1 MLLLY
6 PGELYRLLGAY
17 RLPGASSFFS
27 FFFHNLLISN
37 INSWS
42 YSTMDY
48 GVLMTI
54 NLQSVDDEIL
64 YESSHSRGKYY
75 FELKIMFALI
85 LPLLVKKKSEIL
97 IDL

>member
-1 MLLLY
+1 
-6 PGELYRLLGAY
+6 
-17 RLPGASSFFS
+17 
-27 FFFHNLLISN
+27 
-37 INSWS
+37 
-42 YSTMDY
+42 MDY